1 MSYILEALKKADRE
15 RMVGHV
21 PDLEVVH
28 TVIPQPRRS
37 NRWYWL
43 LGVLLVINGLLVAG
57 LVLRDGDS
65 GVPGG
70 EAGGMSSEPASSATP
85 MPVPE
90 RAAAAAPD
98 AEPESVQAAT
108 IPSPQR
114 ELPWKTYYQPPAR
127 QEATAARP
135 AAQVETTTGAAPAAS
150 GAGSVVYLEE
160 PLTDEPATTVPEA
173 PGDVSPPVLGATGGA
188 PEPQTEPS
196 ESVLPD
202 WDDLPL
208 EFRSSFQ
215 VPRIDVHVYDT
226 NPAQRFIL
234 VNLIKYRPGDRLESG
249 ALLEQIT
256 PDGVQLLFRGKR
268 FNYRP

>member
-21 PDLEVVH
+21 PDLEVMH

-43 LGVLLVINGLLVAG
+43 LGALLVINGLLVAG
-57 LVLRDGDS
+57 LVLRNGDS

-70 EAGGMSSEPASSATP
+70 EAEGMSSEPAPTAKP

-98 AEPESVQAAT
+98 AGQESVLAAT

-127 QEATAARP
+127 QDANPTRP
-135 AAQVETTTGAAPAAS
+135 AEQEETSGAAPAAS
-150 GAGSVVYLEE
+150 GSGSVVYLEE
-160 PLTDEPATTVPEA
+160 PLPDEPATTVPEA
-173 PGDVSPPVLGATGGA
+173 SRDVSPPVLGATGGA
-188 PEPQTEPS
+188 PKPQTEHS